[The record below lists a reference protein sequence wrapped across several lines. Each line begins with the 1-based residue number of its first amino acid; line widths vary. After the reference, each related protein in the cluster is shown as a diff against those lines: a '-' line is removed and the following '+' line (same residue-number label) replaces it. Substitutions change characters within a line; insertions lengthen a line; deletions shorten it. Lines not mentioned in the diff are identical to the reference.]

1 MILKKVMFDLKASFL
16 TYNVN
21 LHFVHY
27 YECGDNEY
35 SINFNKKKKLLL
47 HRKLVLNK

>member
-35 SINFNKKKKLLL
+35 SINFNKKKKSFYYIES
-47 HRKLVLNK
+47 